1 MKFRSMPKPARIL
14 VIIILFIILPNLY
27 IIKNDTIF
35 GLDITPLE
43 WWISFFSVP
52 IAAQVYYETDP
63 ELSIKHSFFRYSRK
77 DRFTLFFAYIIT
89 IILIIWESYHEVSSI
104 FVKFLIF
111 IPIIILI
118 WEIVILIF
126 GSEALKKE
134 RIVLLK
140 K

>member
-1 MKFRSMPKPARIL
+1 MKFRSMPKSARIL

-43 WWISFFSVP
+43 WWISFYSVY
-52 IAAQVYYETDP
+52 IAGQVYYETDP
-63 ELSIKHSFFRYSRK
+63 ELCRKHSIFRYSRK
-77 DRFTLFFAYIIT
+77 DRFTLFIAYIIGA
-89 IILIIWESYHEVSSI
+89 ILIIWQSYHDESSGFMRFFI
-104 FVKFLIF
+104 ICPILFL
-111 IPIIILI
+111 L
-118 WEIVILIF
+118 WDIVILIF